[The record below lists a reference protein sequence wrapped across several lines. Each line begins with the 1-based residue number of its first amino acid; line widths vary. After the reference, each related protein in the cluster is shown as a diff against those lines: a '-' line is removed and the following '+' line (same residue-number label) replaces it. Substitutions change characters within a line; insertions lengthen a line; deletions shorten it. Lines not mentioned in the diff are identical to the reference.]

1 MARDAHGCAFMG
13 GGLAYRFGSRRSGG
27 MWWDDRAFGGFLIGV
42 VCGAAGVGLVWV
54 LTIARCLAWL
64 VGAA

>member
-1 MARDAHGCAFMG
+1 MG
-13 GGLAYRFGSRRSGG
+13 GGLAYRFGLRRSGG

-42 VCGAAGVGLVWV
+42 ACGAAGVGLVWV